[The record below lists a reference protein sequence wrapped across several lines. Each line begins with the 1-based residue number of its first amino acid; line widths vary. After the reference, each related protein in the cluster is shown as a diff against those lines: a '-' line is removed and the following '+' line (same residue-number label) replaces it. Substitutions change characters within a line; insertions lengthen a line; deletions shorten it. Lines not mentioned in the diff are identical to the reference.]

1 MTVILQCTQHN
12 IYLLARALHNKTS
25 ARRLQIFAQ
34 RTCCL
39 PIIKDVPPQIQFV
52 CKLHNVTKGRAYQ
65 LSWVCIHKSSLF
77 TTCRTFQSNLLTK
90 YNGCTFSNLA
100 CSQTVQHC
108 PSSLLTSYSWYTST
122 NLVCS
127 QTAQHQQTA
136 CLPIFNN
143 VLPQI
148 SMFTNCT
155 TLKKL
160 L

>member
-1 MTVILQCTQHN
+1 M
-12 IYLLARALHNKTS
+12 
-25 ARRLQIFAQ
+25 
-34 RTCCL
+34 
-39 PIIKDVPPQIQFV
+39 
-52 CKLHNVTKGRAYQ
+52 TKGRAYQ

-90 YNGCTFSNLA
+90 YNGCTSSNLA

-108 PSSLLTSYSWYTST
+108 PISLLTSYSWYTST

-127 QTAQHQQTA
+127 QTAHQQTA

-143 VLPQI
+143 VPPQI

-160 L
+160 LWCTSTNQTYSQTAQYQQAVCLAKLHYMKDSLLTDLSTE